1 MLSRV
6 CIGQIVG
13 VHGIK
18 GMVKIKPHLVDANML
33 HTLKPITDKTG
44 TRTFDILI
52 KGKNN
57 DLLLCRIKGIDD
69 RTTAET
75 LKGCELFVPRT
86 GLPAESENEFYYCD
100 LIGLTVLQNG
110 QPFGVVS
117 AVNNYGA
124 GDILDIQKLNGEC
137 ISLVFITRN
146 FPKVDLQQGIIEV
159 VLPHGLKGDTDED

>member
-1 MLSRV
+1 MLSRI

-18 GMVKIKPHLVDANML
+18 GVVKIKPRLVDAGML

-44 TRTFDILI
+44 THTFEIVL
-52 KGKNN
+52 KGKKN
-57 DLLLCRIKGIDD
+57 DLLLCQIKGIQD
-69 RTTAET
+69 RTAAET
-75 LKGCELFVPRT
+75 LKGCELFIPRT
-86 GLPAESENEFYYCD
+86 SLPAEAENEFYYCD

-124 GDILDIQKLNGEC
+124 GDILDIKKLNGDL
-137 ISLVFITRN
+137 ISLVFITQN
-146 FPKVDLQQGIIEV
+146 FPTVDLQRGIIEV
-159 VLPHGLKGDTDED
+159 VLPHGLKGDNDAD

>member
-18 GMVKIKPHLVDANML
+18 GVVKIKPRLVDAGML

-44 TRTFDILI
+44 TRTFDILV
-52 KGKNN
+52 KGNKN
-57 DLLLCRIKGIDD
+57 DILLCQLKGIND

-75 LKGCELFVPRT
+75 LKGCELFVPRSS
-86 GLPAESENEFYYCD
+86 LPAEAENEFYYCD
-100 LIGLTVLQNG
+100 LIGLTVLQDG

-124 GDILDIQKLNGEC
+124 GDILDIQKLNGET
-137 ISLVFITRN
+137 ISLIFIAQN
-146 FPKVDLQQGIIEV
+146 FPTIDLQNGIIEV
-159 VLPHGLKGDTDED
+159 VLPHGLKGDKDED